1 MTSKF
6 TKILEICLLVISL
19 IGLVVFFIYN
29 SNTGLYTVANEAEAL
44 ATTGMLDI
52 VLFWAYALVIAA
64 IVLVVVLSIINMA
77 GNKKSLKK
85 TGFLLLIAVVLIGL
99 SYLLASGDP
108 IAVNMEVQ
116 PTHATLKMTDTLLNL
131 SYALVVIALL
141 ALVWGMASKKTPEIN
156 GGSMADISFL
166 MLIFFLMVS
175 TMDPET
181 GLARR
186 LPPMPPENAQ
196 LEDLKVNRRNM
207 LDVGGQVILSDAQL
221 EEIIIE
227 FLTNP
232 NDRSD
237 LPSKTVKNIEGFGEY
252 PVSEGVIS
260 LQNDRQSLYSKYI
273 EITDVIVRAINKVR
287 DDFSIA
293 HFGAVYNDLPVDKQ
307 DIVREAIP
315 NRLSEAEPLDVTKQ

>member
-116 PTHATLKMTDTLLNL
+116 PTHATLK
-131 SYALVVIALL
+131 
-141 ALVWGMASKKTPEIN
+141 
-156 GGSMADISFL
+156 
-166 MLIFFLMVS
+166 
-175 TMDPET
+175 
-181 GLARR
+181 
-186 LPPMPPENAQ
+186 
-196 LEDLKVNRRNM
+196 VNRRNM
-207 LDVGGQVILSDAQL
+207 LDVKINSRNGVMAGGQVILSDAQL

-287 DDFSIA
+287 DDFAIA

>member
-64 IVLVVVLSIINMA
+64 IVLVV
-77 GNKKSLKK
+77 KK

-141 ALVWGMASKKTPEIN
+141 ALVWGSVRN
-156 GGSMADISFL
+156 
-166 MLIFFLMVS
+166 LI
-175 TMDPET
+175 
-181 GLARR
+181 
-186 LPPMPPENAQ
+186 
-196 LEDLKVNRRNM
+196 KNR
-207 LDVGGQVILSDAQL
+207 G
-221 EEIIIE
+221 
-227 FLTNP
+227 
-232 NDRSD
+232 
-237 LPSKTVKNIEGFGEY
+237 
-252 PVSEGVIS
+252 
-260 LQNDRQSLYSKYI
+260 
-273 EITDVIVRAINKVR
+273 
-287 DDFSIA
+287 
-293 HFGAVYNDLPVDKQ
+293 
-307 DIVREAIP
+307 
-315 NRLSEAEPLDVTKQ
+315 

>member
-64 IVLVVVLSIINMA
+64 IVLVVVLSIIN
-77 GNKKSLKK
+77 
-85 TGFLLLIAVVLIGL
+85 IGL

-141 ALVWGMASKKTPEIN
+141 ALVWGSVRN
-156 GGSMADISFL
+156 
-166 MLIFFLMVS
+166 LI
-175 TMDPET
+175 
-181 GLARR
+181 
-186 LPPMPPENAQ
+186 
-196 LEDLKVNRRNM
+196 KNR
-207 LDVGGQVILSDAQL
+207 G
-221 EEIIIE
+221 
-227 FLTNP
+227 
-232 NDRSD
+232 
-237 LPSKTVKNIEGFGEY
+237 
-252 PVSEGVIS
+252 
-260 LQNDRQSLYSKYI
+260 
-273 EITDVIVRAINKVR
+273 
-287 DDFSIA
+287 
-293 HFGAVYNDLPVDKQ
+293 
-307 DIVREAIP
+307 
-315 NRLSEAEPLDVTKQ
+315 

>member
-19 IGLVVFFIYN
+19 IGLVVFFAN
-29 SNTGLYTVANEAEAL
+29 NASTGLYTVANEAEAL

-85 TGFLLLIAVVLIGL
+85 TGILLLIAVVLIGV

-141 ALVWGMASKKTPEIN
+141 ALVWGSVRN
-156 GGSMADISFL
+156 
-166 MLIFFLMVS
+166 LI
-175 TMDPET
+175 
-181 GLARR
+181 
-186 LPPMPPENAQ
+186 
-196 LEDLKVNRRNM
+196 KNR
-207 LDVGGQVILSDAQL
+207 G
-221 EEIIIE
+221 
-227 FLTNP
+227 
-232 NDRSD
+232 
-237 LPSKTVKNIEGFGEY
+237 
-252 PVSEGVIS
+252 
-260 LQNDRQSLYSKYI
+260 
-273 EITDVIVRAINKVR
+273 
-287 DDFSIA
+287 
-293 HFGAVYNDLPVDKQ
+293 
-307 DIVREAIP
+307 
-315 NRLSEAEPLDVTKQ
+315 